1 MKKLYRVGLAI
12 IILGMSALACG
23 LPGGQN
29 QPSPTEDASSAVDQ
43 VATVVASTMQALT
56 PNTSNPPV
64 AETAVPSSSDLLP
77 FSLYFL
83 NNDSAGIA
91 QIFRLGVDGKS
102 LTQVTFEPTAVSAY
116 DVSFADGSIAYIANN
131 QLLLIQADGSGR
143 RTLVDGGPSDPNN
156 PFITNIRNPVFSP
169 DGQTVAFGYQGLN
182 FYSLVSGVS
191 NRVLDDQ
198 IDDLGNDLLVVRE
211 AYSPEKYSPDGTKL
225 LITLQ
230 YYEGASSAIY
240 YPAANSL
247 VRLTNDGG
255 AFICCGEP
263 EWTPDNSAL
272 FVGNPSMGMFSSGL
286 WRVDAAN
293 GTVTTLLPG
302 ESNGTF
308 NFADEAFLA
317 PDNQLYFFYA
327 SLPAPQDFVTRSP
340 LQLVRSAADG
350 VTGRTV
356 LRPENFQ
363 LMNEAIW
370 APDASFVIV
379 ANAPI
384 DQVYQ
389 GGLIELYYTDA
400 QKEMISLVPFGQL
413 LKWGP

>member
-1 MKKLYRVGLAI
+1 
-12 IILGMSALACG
+12 
-23 LPGGQN
+23 
-29 QPSPTEDASSAVDQ
+29 VDQ
-43 VATVVASTMQALT
+43 VATVVASTLQAFT
-56 PNTSNPPV
+56 PNSPNPLDSPT
-64 AETAVPSSSDLLP
+64 ETPTGLLP
-77 FSLYFL
+77 HSLYFL
-83 NNDSAGIA
+83 NNDSAGVA
-91 QIFRLGVDGKS
+91 QVFRLGVDGKS
-102 LTQVTFEPTAVSAY
+102 LAQVTFEPTAVSAY

-131 QLLLIQADGSGR
+131 QLLLIQANGLGR
-143 RTLVDGGPSDPNN
+143 RTLVDAGPTDPNN

-182 FYSLVSGVS
+182 FYSLVTGAS

-247 VRLTNDGG
+247 VRLTNAEG

-293 GTVTTLLPG
+293 GAVTTLLPG
-302 ESNGTF
+302 ESNGAF
-308 NFADEAFLA
+308 NFADEAFLG
-317 PDNQLYFFYA
+317 PNNELYFFYA

-363 LMNEAIW
+363 LMNEALW
-370 APDASFVIV
+370 APDASFVVV
-379 ANAPI
+379 ATAPI

-389 GGLIELYYTDA
+389 GGLIELYYTGGD
-400 QKEMISLVPFGQL
+400 KEMISLLPFGQT